1 MKHTQLRSFHTVA
14 KLGSFAKAAEALNIS
29 QPTITAQVRDLEEQ
43 YNVVLLHRQRN
54 NNRLTDIGKELYEQT
69 KLLFSLQ
76 QRAKKL
82 LEASGS
88 LKVGQFNVGA
98 VSPAAVLPLIDQF
111 KRYYPDINVNIR
123 TGGSD
128 QIRNG
133 VLSGELEVGMLAY
146 RDPNPMLVSTKVAE
160 QPVVLVVPNDHKLAV
175 RKSIT
180 LRDLEGVELIH
191 RESGSTTR
199 KIIEDELV
207 RKGINTNSE
216 LEIDSREG
224 VREASIYGLGVS
236 YVGLHEFQPHPEITM
251 VTISDLQIRSKSY
264 LIHLK
269 ELEQLPIIKAIRDL
283 VHQLEITAKPNPN
296 ET

>member
-14 KLGSFAKAAEALNIS
+14 KLGSFAKAAEVLNIS

-98 VSPAAVLPLIDQF
+98 VSPAAVLPLIERF

-133 VLSGELEVGMLAY
+133 ILSGELEIGMLAY
-146 RDPNPMLVSTKVAE
+146 RDPSPKLVSTKVAE
-160 QPVVLVVPNDHKLAV
+160 QPVVLVVPNSHKLAE
-175 RKSIT
+175 RESIT
-180 LRDLEGVELIH
+180 LAELEGVKLVH
-191 RESGSTTR
+191 REPGSTTR
-199 KIIEDELV
+199 KIIEDELI
-207 RKGINTNSE
+207 RNSVVIRNE

-224 VREASIYGLGVS
+224 VREASIYGLGIS
-236 YVGLHEFQPHPEITM
+236 YVGLHEFQPHPDITM
-251 VTISDLQIRSKSY
+251 VKISDLEIKSKSY
-264 LIHLK
+264 LIYLK
-269 ELEQLPIIKAIRDL
+269 ELEQLPVIKAIL
-283 VHQLEITAKPNPN
+283 QLMHQK
-296 ET
+296 

>member
-1 MKHTQLRSFHTVA
+1 MKQTQLRSFHTVA

-29 QPTITAQVRDLEEQ
+29 QPTITAQVRELEEQ

-54 NNRLTDIGKELYEQT
+54 NNRLTSTGKELYEQT
-69 KLLFSLQ
+69 RLIFSLQ
-76 QRAKKL
+76 ERAKKL
-82 LEASGS
+82 LEGSGS
-88 LKVGQFNVGA
+88 LKVGQLTMGA
-98 VSPAAVLPLIDQF
+98 VSPAAVLTLIERF
-111 KRYYPDINVNIR
+111 KRYYPNIDVKIR

-133 VLSGELEVGMLAY
+133 VLSGELEIGMLAY
-146 RDPNPMLVSTKVAE
+146 RDPNPKLVSTKIAE
-160 QPVVLVVPNDHKLAV
+160 QPVVLAVPNTHKLAE

-180 LRDLEGVELIH
+180 LAELEGVKLIH

-207 RKGINTNSE
+207 RKSILTHSE

-224 VREASIYGLGVS
+224 VREASIYGLGIS
-236 YVGLHEFQPHPEITM
+236 YVGLHEFQPHPNITM
-251 VTISDLQIRSKSY
+251 VQISDLETMSKSY

-269 ELEQLPIIKAIRDL
+269 ELEQLPVLKVMRQL
-283 VHQLEITAKPNPN
+283 VN
-296 ET
+296 

>member
-14 KLGSFAKAAEALNIS
+14 KLGSFAKAAEVLNLS

-69 KLLFSLQ
+69 KLIFSLQ

-82 LEASGS
+82 LTASGS

-98 VSPAAVLPLIDQF
+98 VSPAAVLPLIERF
-111 KRYYPDINVNIR
+111 KRYYPGININIR

-133 VLSGELEVGMLAY
+133 VLSGELEIGMLAY

-160 QPVVLVVPNDHKLAV
+160 QPVVLVVPNDHKLSV

-180 LRDLEGVELIH
+180 LGELEGVKLVH

-199 KIIEDELV
+199 KTIEDELV
-207 RKGINTNSE
+207 RKGINTYSE
-216 LEIDSREG
+216 LEVDSREG

-236 YVGLHEFQPHPEITM
+236 YVGLHEFQPHPDITM

-269 ELEQLPIIKAIRDL
+269 ELEQLPVIKVIR
-283 VHQLEITAKPNPN
+283 QLTHN
-296 ET
+296 